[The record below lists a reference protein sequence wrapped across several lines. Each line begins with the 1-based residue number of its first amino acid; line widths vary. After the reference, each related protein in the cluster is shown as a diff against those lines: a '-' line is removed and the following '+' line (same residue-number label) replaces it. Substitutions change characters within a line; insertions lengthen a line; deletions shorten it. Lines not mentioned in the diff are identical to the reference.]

1 MLWRT
6 KSHHSQ
12 AASEQDLA
20 RTASASKNDLS
31 ASATQAASTA
41 WLAGHLNHL
50 TPEQEEKLVE
60 FKDLCAERKYYTPAV
75 EAAEGVEA
83 VPASH
88 DDATMLYV
96 VLSGMTTHWMGT
108 DNFFLL
114 FSTGASCELGSSM
127 LRGRGVNSG
136 TRRIGG
142 RRTLLRRFM
151 RISGWIRTR
160 LLEGWYVRTL
170 WEMFS
175 LERLWT
181 NAVLLVR

>member
-12 AASEQDLA
+12 ASEQDLA

-31 ASATQAASTA
+31 ASATQAAGTA

-60 FKDLCAERKYYTPAV
+60 FKGVCAERKYYTPAV
-75 EAAEGVEA
+75 EASEGVEA

-96 VLSGMTTHWMGT
+96 VLPGTLRMTW
-108 DNFFLL
+108 
-114 FSTGASCELGSSM
+114 
-127 LRGRGVNSG
+127 
-136 TRRIGG
+136 RIG
-142 RRTLLRRFM
+142 
-151 RISGWIRTR
+151 
-160 LLEGWYVRTL
+160 
-170 WEMFS
+170 
-175 LERLWT
+175 
-181 NAVLLVR
+181 